1 MKFKTPAYFDDKGK
15 KRVLEKKESSS
26 HTLEAE
32 GRGRGRGRGRGT
44 QFILPAIAHRRF
56 SIFLKT
62 MRPTSLYL
70 SHILFLIVITE
81 L

>member
-32 GRGRGRGRGRGT
+32 GRGRGT
-44 QFILPAIAHRRF
+44 QFILPAITHRRF